1 MSEITITIKS
11 SNEANFTVTVKDI
24 DTVLT
29 LKEAVAAALESSATP
44 TPVANQR
51 LIFSGR
57 ILKDD
62 DALTTYKIAN
72 GSAVHLA
79 RTGVSKPAPSPSSA
93 AAPSVS
99 EPAVVAT
106 TPAPAAAPA
115 PAANPFAALLGA
127 GAGAGGAAAG
137 NMFGASQQQ
146 PPLGGYGGFPGEGG
160 TPGPRLDA
168 LLQNPQMAQAM
179 AGLMSNPQFMEMMI
193 ASNPQLA
200 NMPPEARQFMQSE
213 QFRQMMAD
221 PNTLRMMAQMQQ
233 MAPLM
238 GGGMNPFAPSNGANP
253 AAPGA
258 TANPYSGA
266 GANPMNPTGAGAFDP
281 ALLQML
287 MGGGA
292 GGLGGGFGGAPLPPP
307 PANPEEAYQVQLRQ
321 LQDMGFYDAAENI
334 RALTATRGNVEAAVE
349 WLFANPPPG
358 HR

>member
-1 MSEITITIKS
+1 MSEIQITIKS
-11 SNEANFTVTVKDI
+11 SNEANFTVTVKDT
-24 DTVLT
+24 DTVLA
-29 LKEAVAAALESSATP
+29 LKEAVAASLASSATP
-44 TPVANQR
+44 TPVGNQR

-62 DALTTYKIAN
+62 DLLTSYKIGS

-79 RTGVSKPAPSPSSA
+79 RTGVKAAPPAAAAA
-93 AAPSVS
+93 AAPAVADV
-99 EPAVVAT
+99 PA
-106 TPAPAAAPA
+106 APAAAAAAPA
-115 PAANPFAALLGA
+115 PPAANPFAALLGA
-127 GAGAGGAAAG
+127 QPPA
-137 NMFGASQQQ
+137 NMFQQ
-146 PPLGGYGGFPGEGG
+146 PQQPLGGPPG
-160 TPGPRLDA
+160 LDA

-179 AGLMSNPQFMEMMI
+179 AGLMSNPQFMDMMI

-238 GGGMNPFAPSNGANP
+238 GGGMNPFAPAN
-253 AAPGA
+253 GA
-258 TANPYSGA
+258 TANPYTGLN
-266 GANPMNPTGAGAFDP
+266 ANPMNPTGAGAFDP

-292 GGLGGGFGGAPLPPP
+292 AGGGLGAPLPPA